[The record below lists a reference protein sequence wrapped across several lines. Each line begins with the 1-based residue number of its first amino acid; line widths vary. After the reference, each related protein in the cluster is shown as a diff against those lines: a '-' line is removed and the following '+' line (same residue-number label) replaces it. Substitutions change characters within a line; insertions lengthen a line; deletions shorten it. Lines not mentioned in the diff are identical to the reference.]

1 VDIPA
6 KVTGGPAYVQD
17 MRLPGMLHARVIRP
31 PSWFATLKNID
42 TASIK
47 AMPGVVAVIRDGNF
61 LAVAAEKEF
70 QTVQAMRALT
80 DLAEWEETPRLPNE
94 QDLPAVLQKSES
106 EQGVVAEAGGD
117 FTGGVKTFSAQFMR
131 PYQMHAS
138 IGSSCSVAHLDNG
151 TMTVWTHTQG
161 VYPDRK
167 AIAQMLG
174 MPLDK
179 VRCIH
184 TEGSGCY
191 GHNGADDAAGDAALI
206 ARALPGRPA

>member
-1 VDIPA
+1 
-6 KVTGGPAYVQD
+6 
-17 MRLPGMLHARVIRP
+17 MLHARVVRP
-31 PSWFATLKNID
+31 PSWFATLKDID

-70 QTVQAMRALT
+70 QAVQAMRALT
-80 DLAEWEETPRLPNE
+80 NLAEWEEKPRLPNE

-138 IGSSCSVAHLDNG
+138 IGPSCSVAHLDNG

-161 VYPDRK
+161 VYRTARLSRK
-167 AIAQMLG
+167 CLACRWT
-174 MPLDK
+174 
-179 VRCIH
+179 RC
-184 TEGSGCY
+184 
-191 GHNGADDAAGDAALI
+191 AASIRKGQVVMDTMA
-206 ARALPGRPA
+206 PTMQPATLH